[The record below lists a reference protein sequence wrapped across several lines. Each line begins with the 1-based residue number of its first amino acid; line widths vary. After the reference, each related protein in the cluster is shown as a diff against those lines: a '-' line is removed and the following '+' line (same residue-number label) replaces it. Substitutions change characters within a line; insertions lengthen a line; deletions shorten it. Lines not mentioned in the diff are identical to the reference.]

1 MRRLGLRLGLGSGP
15 HVVGWLGSGMRVSA
29 RFQIIPRPVG
39 RVRVRTPNQAGVI
52 SRVGVF
58 SIGGCLRGKL
68 SPGAGLYPR
77 IRDLTWHIVDRPVL
91 DEYRTS
97 LSASLRCF

>member
-1 MRRLGLRLGLGSGP
+1 
-15 HVVGWLGSGMRVSA
+15 VGWLGSGMRVSA

-39 RVRVRTPNQAGVI
+39 RVRVRTPRRGSVRVRTPNQAGVI